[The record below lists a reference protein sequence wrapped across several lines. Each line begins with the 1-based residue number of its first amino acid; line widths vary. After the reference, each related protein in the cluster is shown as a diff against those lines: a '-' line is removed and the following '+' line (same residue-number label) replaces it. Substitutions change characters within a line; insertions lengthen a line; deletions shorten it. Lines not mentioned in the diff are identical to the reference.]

1 MGQSRYVTLTLADEG
16 TLRKYSFRL
25 RRWLL
30 FAAVIVSAG
39 AIVLSL
45 LLLISMSSVISRAVE
60 TDALREENAQLRTLQ
75 KNYADLEVNMKQMQE
90 FVGRLAAIA
99 GVNYEYALDSFGIS
113 TVPGSSM
120 LMRPAENIDFPVGLP
135 VEGFISRGFS
145 DDKQG
150 HYHPGIDLACPQGT
164 PVLATAS
171 GVVESAVFDQE
182 YGYVVTIRHS
192 DSVKT
197 LYGHNREIL
206 VDPGQQIDV
215 GSRIALSGNTGR
227 STAPHVHYEIRIHDK
242 PINPVEGPEHD

>member
-16 TLRKYSFRL
+16 TLKKYSFRL

-30 FAAVIVSAG
+30 FAAVLVSAG

-45 LLLISMSSVISRAVE
+45 LLLISMSSVISRALE
-60 TDALREENAQLRTLQ
+60 TDALRQENAQLLSLQ
-75 KNYADLEVNMKQMQE
+75 KNYADLEVNMRQMQE
-90 FVGRLAAIA
+90 FVGRLATIA
-99 GVNYEYALDSFGIS
+99 GVDYEYALDSFGIS
-113 TVPGSSM
+113 NVPGASTI
-120 LMRPAENIDFPVGLP
+120 MRPQENIDFPVGLP
-135 VEGFISRGFS
+135 VEGFISRAFS
-145 DDKQG
+145 DEHG
-150 HYHPGIDLACPQGT
+150 NYHPGIDLACPLGT

-192 DSVKT
+192 DTVKT

>member
-1 MGQSRYVTLTLADEG
+1 MR
-16 TLRKYSFRL
+16 
-25 RRWLL
+25 
-30 FAAVIVSAG
+30 
-39 AIVLSL
+39 
-45 LLLISMSSVISRAVE
+45 
-60 TDALREENAQLRTLQ
+60 
-75 KNYADLEVNMKQMQE
+75 QMQE
-90 FVGRLAAIA
+90 FVGRLATIA
-99 GVNYEYALDSFGIS
+99 GVDYEYALDSFGIS
-113 TVPGSSM
+113 NVPGASTIT
-120 LMRPAENIDFPVGLP
+120 RPAENIDFPVGLP
-135 VEGFISRGFS
+135 VEGFISRRFS
-145 DDKQG
+145 DEHG
-150 HYHPGIDLACPQGT
+150 NYHPGIDLACPQGT

-215 GSRIALSGNTGR
+215 GSRIALSGSTGR